1 MKINRAKYK
10 NLERSPEFNF
20 KKEFK
25 EDFFGSSPAPF
36 IGRFG
41 YPEVNIG
48 ILGTQFSEKT
58 GIYDAPREW
67 SSKNFS
73 ISKIAG
79 MRYELVNSRRKANI
93 FSKRGKL
100 IDAVQEI
107 GMASKPV
114 ELEVNL
120 ENRPCLELKQ
130 ESEIVPFG
138 PAGKLKSIRITENA
152 RVDTRVDR
160 IVSDSDLKAVSGIWE
175 LYKKGFDE
183 NFLTKLISVGNLGV
197 GRNRKFV
204 PTRWSITTIDDTL
217 GKRLIEEVKKF
228 PAGDYSIYF
237 GGHLGNYYLI
247 LMFPEIWSYE
257 LFEAYL
263 DYKVNPWSKAGLFYS
278 TDHEGYNG
286 RKDYAE
292 ECAGGYYSVR
302 LSCAE
307 KLKEMKRQGSLLVLR
322 FITPDYNIP
331 LGVWV
336 TREASRKALAEQPI
350 SFSSKELMMRYAAE
364 LIKRKFNFEL
374 KVLLKESRLLK
385 DIKAQRK
392 LSDFN

>member
-10 NLERSPEFNF
+10 DLERSPEFNL

-41 YPEVNIG
+41 YPDINVG
-48 ILGTQFSEKT
+48 ILGTQFSERT
-58 GIYDAPREW
+58 GIYDAPKEW
-67 SSKNFS
+67 SSRNFS
-73 ISKIAG
+73 INRIAG
-79 MRYELVNSRRKANI
+79 MRYELVNSRQKANI
-93 FSKRGKL
+93 FSRKGKL

-120 ENRPCLELKQ
+120 ENRPKLELKQ

-138 PAGKLKSIRITENA
+138 PAGKLKKIRITEN
-152 RVDTRVDR
+152 TRVDNR
-160 IVSDSDLKAVSGIWE
+160 VDRVVSDSDLKAVAGVWE

-197 GRNRKFV
+197 GKNRKFV
-204 PTRWSITTIDDTL
+204 PTRWSITAIDDTL
-217 GKRLIEEVKKF
+217 GKQLIEEVKKF
-228 PAGDYSIYF
+228 PVGDYAVHF
-237 GGHLGNYYLI
+237 GGHLGNYYLV

-257 LFEAYL
+257 LFENYL
-263 DYKVNPWSKAGLFYS
+263 DYKVNPWSKGGNFYS
-278 TDHEGYNG
+278 TDYEGFNG
-286 RKDYAE
+286 RKSYAE

-307 KLKEMKRQGSLLVLR
+307 KLKELKRQAGLLVLR
-322 FITPDYNIP
+322 FITHDYNIP

-336 TREASRKALAEQPI
+336 TREASRKALVEKPI
-350 SFSSKELMMRYAAE
+350 TFSSKELMLKYAAE

-374 KVLLKESRLLK
+374 ETLLKESQLLK
-385 DIKAQRK
+385 NMKEQKK
-392 LSDFN
+392 LSDF